1 MIANNID
8 GSSASLDLLG
18 TVSALLADP
27 SLYASKLKALTDTIA
42 ENKKYVELVG
52 PASDILMLRTQAN
65 TDREVAGTDRAAAAQ
80 TLADAKAQADGIVG
94 SAHADAAG
102 ILADAQGQA
111 NTLVAQ
117 AKAKTDESDA
127 VLAQAKASLADVKR
141 AEAEAKAATAAANA
155 QVQSLAAQQAAT
167 EALQAE
173 VAEIK
178 AALLAKTQAF
188 IGGL

>member
-8 GSSASLDLLG
+8 GSSTSLDLLG

-27 SLYASKLKALTDTIA
+27 TLYASKLRTLTDTIA

-52 PASDILMLRTQAN
+52 PASDILMLRTQAS
-65 TDREVAGTDRAAAAQ
+65 TDREAAGTDRAAAAQ
-80 TLADAKAQADGIVG
+80 TLVDAKAQADSIVG
-94 SAHADAAG
+94 GAHADAAG

-111 NTLVAQ
+111 NTLIAQ
-117 AKAKTDESDA
+117 AKAQKDESDA
-127 VLAQAKASLADVKR
+127 VLSQSKASLADVKR
-141 AEAEAKAATAAANA
+141 AESEAKAATAAANA
-155 QVQSLAAQQAAT
+155 QAQSLATAQAAT

-173 VAEIK
+173 VADIK

-188 IGGL
+188 VEGL

>member
-1 MIANNID
+1 MIATSID
-8 GSSASLDLLG
+8 GSNSTLELLS
-18 TVSALLADP
+18 TLLADP
-27 SLYASKLKALTDTIA
+27 TVYPDKLKALTDATA

-52 PASDILMLRTQAN
+52 PVSEIVAIRAQ
-65 TDREVAGTDRAAAAQ
+65 TDADRAAAAQ
-80 TLADAKAQADGIVG
+80 AVAEAKAQADSIIG
-94 SAHADAAG
+94 SAHADAAA

-111 NTLVAQ
+111 DTLVAQ
-117 AKAKTDESDA
+117 AKAQKDQSDA
-127 VLAQAKASLADVKR
+127 MLSQAEISLADVKR

-155 QVQSLAAQQAAT
+155 QAQSLATAQAAT

-188 IGGL
+188 IEGL